1 MMNRCGN
8 LKERVHVL
16 QQELE
21 KKRLLLQKA
30 EKKLKSTFTTQPSIL
45 LPVTEETSEIVP
57 ECSGVTDV
65 KLFRSIESPVQGVL
79 IQPTSEECCRHIA
92 LCVLGSCILL
102 SDSLL
107 ITLYDSNHML
117 TLYSISL
124 CNYESR
130 LLWEKKLSI
139 SEVTLLEII
148 IPPGSS
154 DKETVHIGVLLA
166 EKHSPKNLP
175 VLLLSLFMFS
185 IPIVF
190 SFTVDNNL
198 NHPCLT
204 DVQTV
209 PVINTNFNTDR
220 TCSSGIVY
228 EFYVNRK
235 NDLMFVLYVP
245 DMLSYTIHQLSY
257 DGKLCLVPLLC
268 RCDAMDAPEP
278 KFNSWFTALSHC
290 SEKPSSLSQS
300 VCILGIHFNPS
311 SIELVGCLMRTNDS
325 GKHIVG
331 EYVSE
336 RFTFSKLAQNMY
348 LDAPVKP
355 CSKLLVVAS
364 ERPNFLVFSV
374 IVKGCLLNSC
384 TYYFTMGVVSMNGK
398 PRGSVV
404 RLIPIHVDLQDVYG
418 SELAWSL
425 FTPQN
430 RPYSQCLLRFVAPC
444 TEQRNLII
452 SAWSVNKLIT
462 GCYDKTSSNE
472 VVKVSCFSLS
482 EVNKTLNL
490 IILYNS
496 DCIFPKQ
503 ICTFYY
509 SRNLNKIVQLH
520 SS

>member
-1 MMNRCGN
+1 MNRCED

-30 EKKLKSTFTTQPSIL
+30 EKKLKSTFITQPSIL
-45 LPVTEETSEIVP
+45 LPVTEETSEVIP
-57 ECSGVTDV
+57 EGSEITNV
-65 KLFRSIESPVQGVL
+65 KLFGSSESPVQGVL
-79 IQPTSEECCRHIA
+79 IQPTSEECCRHITF
-92 LCVLGSCILL
+92 CVLGSCILL
-102 SDSLL
+102 SNSLL

-124 CNYESR
+124 CNNESR
-130 LLWEKKLSI
+130 LLWEKKLFV

-154 DKETVHIGVLLA
+154 YKETVHIGVLLA
-166 EKHSPKNLP
+166 EKHSPKSLP

-190 SFTVDNNL
+190 SFTVDNHL
-198 NHPCLT
+198 THLCLT

-268 RCDAMDAPEP
+268 RCDAMDSPKP

-290 SEKPSSLSQS
+290 TEKPTSLSQS
-300 VCILGIHFNPS
+300 VCILGIHFNPTS
-311 SIELVGCLMRTNDS
+311 TELVGCLMRTNDS
-325 GKHIVG
+325 EKHIVG
-331 EYVSE
+331 EYVSK

-348 LDAPVKP
+348 LNAPVKP

-374 IVKGCLLNSC
+374 VVKSCLLNSC
-384 TYYFTMGVVSMNGK
+384 KYYFTMGVVSMNGK
-398 PRGSVV
+398 PRGSVI
-404 RLIPIHVDLQDVYG
+404 RLIPIHVDQQDVYG

-430 RPYSQCLLRFVAPC
+430 RPYSQCLLRFVASC
-444 TEQRNLII
+444 AEQRNLTI
-452 SAWSVNKLIT
+452 SAWSVNKLVID
-462 GCYDKTSSNE
+462 CCDKTSSNE
-472 VVKVSCFSLS
+472 VVKVSCFNFS

-490 IILYNS
+490 LILYHS

-503 ICTFYY
+503 ICTLYY